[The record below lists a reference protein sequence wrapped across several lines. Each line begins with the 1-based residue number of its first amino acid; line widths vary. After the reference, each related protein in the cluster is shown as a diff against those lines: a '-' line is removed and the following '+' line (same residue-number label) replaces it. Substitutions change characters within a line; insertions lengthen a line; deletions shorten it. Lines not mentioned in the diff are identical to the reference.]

1 MAITFACCHE
11 SLFGVPRPVRT
22 AAVSTHAASPPFKLE
37 SGGSA
42 TCRRHTERADMAVL
56 YGASSRVSSEAWLN
70 EQAPTGRTG
79 YAGLGRDQQR
89 LVPLLAE
96 AQIVV
101 GHIGC
106 LRRAI

>member
-1 MAITFACCHE
+1 
-11 SLFGVPRPVRT
+11 
-22 AAVSTHAASPPFKLE
+22 
-37 SGGSA
+37 
-42 TCRRHTERADMAVL
+42 MAVL

-79 YAGLGRDQQR
+79 YAGLDRDQQR

-106 LRRAI
+106 LR